1 MGPISPNLAENSAPQ
16 ITEIVDQME
25 TENTYAT
32 LTPVHIGTQP
42 VNVPVSCAQTY
53 GPQATTGQ
61 NFGAPLMRAYV
72 TPSMNVPVTPSMHV
86 PGQTYAPTLTTSER
100 YGTPL
105 MSAYVTPSMND
116 TASCAYGQPSS
127 SSSSAGQLLD
137 MFDIT
142 CQTCGSIIHVKK

>member
-72 TPSMNVPVTPSMHV
+72 TPSMN
-86 PGQTYAPTLTTSER
+86 
-100 YGTPL
+100 
-105 MSAYVTPSMND
+105 D

-142 CQTCGSIIHVKK
+142 CQTCGSIIHVKKIASNMPQTSKKTFYMQEIKSKINLDPPGPNYI